1 VLTRTALT
9 IQEMGATA
17 STAKGGVKPL
27 SAEDQ
32 VKVLQQQISQL
43 QNDLKICKQ
52 LTARLQDDL
61 ESCKKHN
68 AHPQRALPSGIP
80 HMAQATSALKKAMRQ
95 IESSVLS
102 GTEEDVVEVD
112 ESLMSI
118 ARGFLRRNKKYLTKV
133 FEKHSVQANTGDT
146 GLRKESLR
154 AALKDAQ
161 FPSVSSALAISDED
175 LFRQIDVDASGHVS
189 FDEFCQFVLQRG
201 SVENWM
207 NSEHFVQILSES
219 VVPLL
224 EASVK
229 SERNI
234 NVAAQDDLMRELATL
249 PPTQFQRALD
259 VAAIGL
265 NMQFES
271 SQQSLN
277 ITLKALT
284 EQTERLSQSKFEV
297 TKLACGSIDDFH
309 KGLEARI
316 GILHN
321 SAIHSWSNFDIFTGT
336 PGLDFEKEM
345 YEEHCGKFG
354 RDLEFTT
361 NNYQITTTVS
371 KEWMHTIGDE
381 QYRQTECPDK
391 QIQRDEDGK
400 PIRTIDNIQMYV
412 KMVEAKEKGLGFEP
426 SEDLDHER
434 RALQLRL
441 FDAIQAANLR
451 KAEIFAIILY
461 TGPNFLIYNSILR
474 RYPTARY
481 KLFCNGVTCPNC
493 LHACNVQ
500 DTFDSEP
507 RCSHCSNSKWS
518 KKEPY
523 QASECIQC
531 VNTSC
536 LSRYLLCPACVIDL
550 DDKVTGKGNL
560 FTTTIFSLVS
570 AIQKLSRTM
579 VIPPGTLLYRG
590 MGGSMDMPDRFYAS
604 DKHGCSGYCEFAFMS
619 TTASRNEAVSYSGLG
634 KKEKPKAVIMVIHP
648 NSVDRG
654 ACISD
659 FSQ

>member
-1 VLTRTALT
+1 
-9 IQEMGATA
+9 MGATA

-27 SAEDQ
+27 SAEVQ
-32 VKVLQQQISQL
+32 VEVLRQQISQL
-43 QNDLKICKQ
+43 QNDLKNCKQ
-52 LTARLQDDL
+52 QIAQLQDNLESCNKQNARLQ
-61 ESCKKHN
+61 
-68 AHPQRALPSGIP
+68 RALQSGIP
-80 HMAQATSALKKAMRQ
+80 HMAEATSALKKAIGQ

-102 GTEEDVVEVD
+102 GTSVEEDLVKMD

-118 ARGFLRRNKKYLTKV
+118 ARGFLRRNEEYLTKV
-133 FEKHSVQANTGDT
+133 FEKHSVRADTGDT
-146 GLRKESLR
+146 LLRKESLR

-161 FPSVSSALAISDED
+161 FPSVISALAINDED
-175 LFRQIDVDASGHVS
+175 LFHQVDVDASGQVS
-189 FDEFCQFVLQRG
+189 FDEFRQFVLQCG
-201 SVENWM
+201 SVETWM
-207 NSEHFVQILSES
+207 HSEHFVKILSES

-224 EASVK
+224 EVSAK
-229 SERNI
+229 SEANLA
-234 NVAAQDDLMRELATL
+234 VVAQDDLMRELATL
-249 PPTQFQRALD
+249 SPDQFQRALD

-265 NMQFES
+265 NMQFEL
-271 SQQSLN
+271 SQQALN
-277 ITLKALT
+277 RRLKALT

-297 TKLACGSIDDFH
+297 SKLACGSIDDFH
-309 KGLEARI
+309 KGLESRI
-316 GILHN
+316 GISHN
-321 SAIHSWSNFDIFTGT
+321 YAVQSWSSFDSSTGT

-345 YEEHCGKFG
+345 YEEHCRKFG
-354 RDLEFTT
+354 CDLKFIT
-361 NNYQITTTVS
+361 NNYKITTTVF
-371 KEWMHTIGDE
+371 KEWMYAIGDKE
-381 QYRQTECPDK
+381 RQVECPDE
-391 QIQRDEDGK
+391 QIQRDKDGK
-400 PIRTIDNIQMYV
+400 PVRTIDNIQMYL
-412 KMVEAKEKGLGFEP
+412 KMVEAKDKGLGFEP
-426 SEDLDHER
+426 SENLDHEQ

-441 FDAIQAANLR
+441 FDTIQAANLR

-461 TGPNFLIYNSILR
+461 TGPNFLIYNTILR

-481 KLFCNGVTCPNC
+481 KVFCNGITCRNC
-493 LHACNVQ
+493 HQACNVQ
-500 DTFDSEP
+500 DKFHREP
-507 RCSHCSNSKWS
+507 RCSECSNSKWL

-523 QASECIQC
+523 TASECIQC

-536 LSRYLLCPACVIDL
+536 LSGYLLCPTCVMDL
-550 DDKVTGKGNL
+550 DDKVTGEGNL

-590 MGGSMDMPDRFYAS
+590 MGGSMDMPVCFYET

-619 TTASRNEAVSYSGLG
+619 TTACRNEAISYSGLG

>member
-1 VLTRTALT
+1 MLTRTALT
-9 IQEMGATA
+9 RQEMGATA

-52 LTARLQDDL
+52 QTARLQHDL
-61 ESCKKHN
+61 ESCKKQN
-68 AHPQRALPSGIP
+68 AHHQRAPPSGIP

-102 GTEEDVVEVD
+102 GTSAEEDVVEVD

-175 LFRQIDVDASGHVS
+175 LFRQIDVDDSGHVS
-189 FDEFCQFVLQRG
+189 FDEFNQFVLQRG

-229 SERNI
+229 SESNL

-249 PPTQFQRALD
+249 PPAQFQRALD

-321 SAIHSWSNFDIFTGT
+321 SAVHSWSNF
-336 PGLDFEKEM
+336 
-345 YEEHCGKFG
+345 
-354 RDLEFTT
+354 
-361 NNYQITTTVS
+361 
-371 KEWMHTIGDE
+371 
-381 QYRQTECPDK
+381 
-391 QIQRDEDGK
+391 
-400 PIRTIDNIQMYV
+400 
-412 KMVEAKEKGLGFEP
+412 
-426 SEDLDHER
+426 
-434 RALQLRL
+434 
-441 FDAIQAANLR
+441 
-451 KAEIFAIILY
+451 
-461 TGPNFLIYNSILR
+461 
-474 RYPTARY
+474 
-481 KLFCNGVTCPNC
+481 
-493 LHACNVQ
+493 
-500 DTFDSEP
+500 
-507 RCSHCSNSKWS
+507 
-518 KKEPY
+518 
-523 QASECIQC
+523 
-531 VNTSC
+531 
-536 LSRYLLCPACVIDL
+536 
-550 DDKVTGKGNL
+550 
-560 FTTTIFSLVS
+560 
-570 AIQKLSRTM
+570 
-579 VIPPGTLLYRG
+579 
-590 MGGSMDMPDRFYAS
+590 
-604 DKHGCSGYCEFAFMS
+604 
-619 TTASRNEAVSYSGLG
+619 
-634 KKEKPKAVIMVIHP
+634 
-648 NSVDRG
+648 
-654 ACISD
+654 
-659 FSQ
+659 